1 MKKTILFTAA
11 LATMALSS
19 CNKDNEQAVES
30 AKYITVSTNI
40 GAMTRVA
47 SNGNTATF
55 EEGDAISVYAWPG
68 LADEVNAA
76 ALVVNNTTNTL
87 QNSKWTAE
95 PMMKWADM
103 VTPHFFLSVYPS
115 RAITDFK
122 ADAVVVDPANQEASD
137 LLVAIN
143 SGLEKAGLTATD
155 NPVSL
160 QFQHV
165 MSRLDIELTY
175 RNEFEVTPTVTS
187 VTTEAQNAGN
197 IDYITGVIAAAGSA
211 DLFDLPVTT
220 ANTNYSSVIIPQGVQ
235 KITIVI
241 DGKSFIYN
249 HPTPLVLNKGKVQTV
264 KLIVG
269 RNRIELDEVTIGDW
283 GTQTDV
289 EGGEAY
295 D

>member
-1 MKKTILFTAA
+1 MKKTILLTAA
-11 LATMALSS
+11 LATMVLSS
-19 CNKDNEQAVES
+19 CNKDNEQAADS
-30 AKYITVSTNI
+30 AKYITVSSHI

-47 SNGNTATF
+47 SSGNTSTF
-55 EEGDAISVYAWPG
+55 EEGDKISVYAWPG
-68 LADEVNAA
+68 SADEVNAT
-76 ALVVNNTTNTL
+76 ALVVNNTINTL
-87 QNSKWTAE
+87 QNSKWTAV

-103 VTPHFFLSVYPS
+103 VTPHFFLSVYPV

-122 ADAVVVDPANQEASD
+122 ADAVVADPANQEQSD

-143 SGLEKAGLTATD
+143 SGEEKAGLIATN

-160 QFQHV
+160 QFNHV

-175 RNEFEVTPTVTS
+175 RNEFAVTPTVTS
-187 VTTEAQNAGN
+187 VTTLAQNAGT
-197 IDYITGVIAAAGSA
+197 IDYLTGVIAATGSA

-220 ANTNYSSVIIPQGVQ
+220 ANTHYSSVIVPQGVQ

-241 DGKSFIYN
+241 DGKDFIYN

-283 GTQTDV
+283 GTQTDI